1 MFPFA
6 KTFSSLTKAKLSV
19 IIILCALLALTT
31 VTLIVISI
39 TALTVH
45 LTNFDAAWLN
55 KVINASAV
63 IISGVGGWFILPA
76 FMVLFA
82 GLFQEKTI
90 NHVEKAFYP
99 ESVRAASPGFWPD
112 IMHDI
117 RFTAKAL
124 GLNILILPLYL
135 IGIGFLISILLNSY
149 LLGREFF
156 ESAAGHHLG
165 KPAAR
170 ELGNQNKLVVYGG
183 GFVIVLMSLIP
194 FLNIIMPIMATVWM
208 VHVYHDIAD
217 K

>member
-6 KTFSSLTKAKLSV
+6 RTFSSFTKAKLFG
-19 IIILCALLALTT
+19 IILLCALLAVIT
-31 VTLIVISI
+31 VGLVVVLITSL
-39 TALTVH
+39 AAYF
-45 LTNFDAAWLN
+45 TNFETAWLN
-55 KVINASAV
+55 SIVKWSTGLV
-63 IISGVGGWFILPA
+63 SGVFGWFVLPA

-90 NHVEKAFYP
+90 NKVEKAYYP
-99 ESVRAASPGFWPD
+99 DRVREESPGFWPD
-112 IMHDI
+112 IAHDI

-135 IGIGFLISILLNSY
+135 IGIGFIISIILNSY

-156 ESAAGHHLG
+156 ESAAGHHMG

-170 ELGNQNKLVVYGG
+170 KLGNNNKAAVYGG
-183 GFVIVLMSLIP
+183 GFFIVLMSLTPI
-194 FLNIIMPIMATVWM
+194 LNIVMPILATVWM
-208 VHVYHDIAD
+208 VHVYHGLSD